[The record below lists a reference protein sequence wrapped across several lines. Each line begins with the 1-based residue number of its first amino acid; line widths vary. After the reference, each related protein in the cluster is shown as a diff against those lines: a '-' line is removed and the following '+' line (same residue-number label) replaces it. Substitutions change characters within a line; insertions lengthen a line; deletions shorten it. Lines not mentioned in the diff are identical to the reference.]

1 MSPDKL
7 RLRLCWLAVV
17 GLIAVTFFN
26 GLHGPFVYDDK
37 IEVVGNPTIR
47 DLGQLQA
54 VLEYNVSRVLLIL
67 TYAWNFRSFGLDSIW
82 RSVWGVWPVIPDR

>member
-1 MSPDKL
+1 VSQDKL

-37 IEVVGNPTIR
+37 IEVVGNSTIR
-47 DLGQLQA
+47 DLGQL
-54 VLEYNVSRVLLIL
+54 
-67 TYAWNFRSFGLDSIW
+67 
-82 RSVWGVWPVIPDR
+82 